1 MEDNSTQ
8 NGCLPT
14 VMMDTWLKLGLLGAV
29 GGVCVMLGTVPFGSS
44 VLWMSSA
51 LADLRDQAQA
61 N

>member
-1 MEDNSTQ
+1 
-8 NGCLPT
+8 
-14 VMMDTWLKLGLLGAV
+14 MMDTWLKLGLLGAV